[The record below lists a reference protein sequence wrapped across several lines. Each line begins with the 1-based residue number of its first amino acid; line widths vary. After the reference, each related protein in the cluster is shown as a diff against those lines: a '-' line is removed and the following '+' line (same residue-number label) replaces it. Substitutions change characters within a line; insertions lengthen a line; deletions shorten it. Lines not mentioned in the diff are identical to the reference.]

1 MTKTEQQQLGKTLWN
16 IADSLRGAMNAM
28 EIFISLGNPKIAFFF
43 KHNTLIISI
52 VFIFSVKA

>member
-28 EIFISLGNPKIAFFF
+28 EFFISLGNPKIAPFF
-43 KHNTLIISI
+43 LSI
-52 VFIFSVKA
+52 TP